1 MTTDVRALHVA
12 GLPAKEAGAELDI
25 VATLGPAY
33 GSEVLEVVVD
43 VLQGNERAV
52 TDVAQTR
59 KADRS
64 EVGRLAVQ
72 VRRERTQT
80 SRDDGIGAFG
90 ASRVEGQGKIV
101 DPGKGGAEV
110 HQKVLGED
118 VGKAEAVLLRGIRR
132 RTVEVKL
139 AAADLESCRCIGSK
153 PRRSEGIDFV
163 VVVTGKEE
171 IAVVELMIHADIE
184 AVGELRP
191 LGAGDVVVR

>member
-1 MTTDVRALHVA
+1 MTTDVGALHVA

-80 SRDDGIGAFG
+80 SRDDGIGALG
-90 ASRVEGQGKIV
+90 ASRVERQGKIV
-101 DPGKGGAEV
+101 DSGEGGAEV
-110 HQKVLGED
+110 HQEVLGED
-118 VGKAEAVLLRGIRR
+118 VGKAEAVLLRGVRR

-139 AAADLESCRCIGSK
+139 AAADLESGRCVGSK
-153 PRRSEGIDFV
+153 TRRSEGIDLV
-163 VVVTGKEE
+163 VVVTGEEE
-171 IAVVELMIHADIE
+171 IAVVELVIHAHIE
-184 AVGELRP
+184 AVRRLRP
-191 LGAGDVVVR
+191 VGAGDVVIR